1 MFKTIGRGL
10 NSASAAIGRRTA
22 TGKVGGQIASRSAS
36 RAFKGMNASAPV
48 GMRGSAATRLQA
60 KRAATTAAARS
71 AHVQAGKKH
80 LMIAG
85 GAGVMGAS
93 LAMRPNADQSRTAY
107 RGPMQTGR
115 GVGRYA

>member
-1 MFKTIGRGL
+1 MIGRGL
-10 NSASAAIGRRTA
+10 NSASAAIGRRTT
-22 TGKVGGQIASRSAS
+22 TGKVGGQIASR
-36 RAFKGMNASAPV
+36 AFKGISPSAPV

-60 KRAATTAAARS
+60 KRAATS

-93 LAMRPNADQSRTAY
+93 LAMRPNAEQSRTAY